1 MSFFDSIMVSLF
13 SMTLVFS
20 VLVTLSVFLIVF
32 SKVLGLVRGREND
45 GTAKVSEDAEITRTE
60 SIGDSVPVSAGTL
73 KLIGTDEKTA
83 AMIMAIVSNETN
95 IPLSELSF
103 KSIKCIEES

>member
-13 SMTLVFS
+13 SIALVFFVLISLS
-20 VLVTLSVFLIVF
+20 VLIIVF
-32 SKVLGLVRGREND
+32 SKALGNINKGQTVE
-45 GTAKVSEDAEITRTE
+45 TAKGLQETE
-60 SIGDSVPVSAGTL
+60 AAKTEPAVGSVPVSAGTL